1 MDAPQFS
8 LEVVTL
14 KRVIFSGMAEGVTAP
29 GSVGY
34 FGILKGHTPFVS
46 SLQPG
51 VFTFVLPRGERQTMA
66 LSGGFLLT
74 DGDKVIVLADSAEAP
89 DEIDRERARASR
101 DRAQSRLGEGSP
113 DVDMARAKASLAR
126 ALTRLKVTGES

>member
-1 MDAPQFS
+1 VDAPQFS

-14 KRVIFSGMAEGVTAP
+14 KRVIFSGIAEGVTAP

-51 VFTFVLPRGERQTMA
+51 AFTFVLPRGERKTMA
-66 LSGGFLLT
+66 VSGGFLLT
-74 DGDKVIVLADSAEAP
+74 DGNKVIVLADSAEAP
-89 DEIDRERARASR
+89 DEIDRERARASM
-101 DRAQSRLGEGSP
+101 DRAQRRLGQGSP
-113 DVDMARAKASLAR
+113 EVDMARAKTSLAR
-126 ALTRLKVTGES
+126 ARTRLKVAGES

>member
-1 MDAPQFS
+1 VNGPQFS

-14 KRVIFSGMAEGVTAP
+14 KRIIFSGMVEGITAP

-51 VFTFVLPRGERQTMA
+51 VFTLILPKGEKKTMA
-66 LSGGFLLT
+66 ISEGFLLT
-74 DGDKVIVLADSAEAP
+74 DGEKAIVLADAAEGL
-89 DEIDRERARASR
+89 DEIDVERARASQ
-101 DRAQSRLGEGSP
+101 DRAQNRLSERSP
-113 DVDMARAKASLAR
+113 NLDMERAKASLAR
-126 ALTRLKVTGES
+126 ALARLKVAGVS

>member
-1 MDAPQFS
+1 VDEPQLS

-14 KRVIFSGMAEGVTAP
+14 KRLIFSGMVEGITAP

-51 VFTFVLPRGERQTMA
+51 IFTLTVPGGEKKTMA
-66 LSGGFLLT
+66 ISGGFLLT
-74 DGDKVIVLADSAEAP
+74 DGNKAIVLADAAEAP
-89 DEIDRERARASR
+89 DEIDLERARASR
-101 DRAQSRLGEGSP
+101 DRAQGRLSEGGP
-113 DVDMARAKASLAR
+113 DLDVARAQAALAR
-126 ALTRLKVTGES
+126 ALARLKAAGAS

>member
-1 MDAPQFS
+1 MNGPQFS

-14 KRVIFSGMAEGVTAP
+14 KRIIFSGMVEGITAP

-51 VFTFVLPRGERQTMA
+51 VFTLILPKGEKKTMA
-66 LSGGFLLT
+66 ISEGFLLT
-74 DGDKVIVLADSAEAP
+74 DGEKAIVLADAAEGL
-89 DEIDRERARASR
+89 DEIDVERARASQ
-101 DRAQSRLGEGSP
+101 DRAQNRLSERSP
-113 DVDMARAKASLAR
+113 NLDMERAKASLAR
-126 ALTRLKVTGES
+126 ALARLKVAGVS

>member
-1 MDAPQFS
+1 MNGPQFS

-14 KRVIFSGMAEGVTAP
+14 KRVIFSGMVEGITAP

-51 VFTFVLPRGERQTMA
+51 LFTLILPREQKKTMA
-66 LSGGFLLT
+66 ISGGFLLT
-74 DGDKVIVLADSAEAP
+74 DGEKAIVLADSAEAP
-89 DEIDRERARASR
+89 NEIDLERAKASR
-101 DRAQSRLGEGSP
+101 DRARRRLSESP
-113 DVDMARAKASLAR
+113 PDLDIARAKASLAR
-126 ALTRLKVTGES
+126 ALARLKVTGAS

>member
-1 MDAPQFS
+1 MDGPQFS

-14 KRVIFSGMAEGVTAP
+14 KRVVFSGMVEGITAP

-51 VFTFVLPRGERQTMA
+51 VFTLTLPQGEKKTMA
-66 LSGGFLLT
+66 ISGGFLLT
-74 DGDKVIVLADSAEAP
+74 DGEKAIVLADTAEAP
-89 DEIDRERARASR
+89 EEIDPERARASR
-101 DRAQSRLGEGSP
+101 DRAQRRLGESP
-113 DVDMARAKASLAR
+113 PDLDLARAKASLSR
-126 ALTRLKVTGES
+126 ALARLKVTGAS